1 MFSLKYAVCF
11 NEICKKKLGY
21 YKKSTNPCF
30 LLLQT

>member
-1 MFSLKYAVCF
+1 MQYALKKFV
-11 NEICKKKLGY
+11 KKKLGY